1 MEVKDNASRGL
12 ADNQWHSV
20 EVHHRHHGDDDDG
33 IVDVVDDVGD
43 GDDDDDDGDQALFLK
58 VLREGG
64 SLSLVVD
71 SSLASL
77 NSLGSKPLRLDGI
90 LFLGEHPHGG
100 D

>member
-1 MEVKDNASRGL
+1 M
-12 ADNQWHSV
+12 
-20 EVHHRHHGDDDDG
+20 
-33 IVDVVDDVGD
+33 
-43 GDDDDDDGDQALFLK
+43 
-58 VLREGG
+58 LREGG

-100 D
+100 DGDGGDDDDDNPV